1 MKNIDFSTMDLEE
14 LEYLNAT
21 VYKEV
26 ALRKQKMQEK
36 EWRDLVQSIRNYVN
50 RYGEITVTVYGD
62 EYILHDTMDF
72 SDPGEIRDMG

>member
-14 LEYLNAT
+14 LEYLSAT

-26 ALRKQKMQEK
+26 ALRKQKM
-36 EWRDLVQSIRNYVN
+36 VQSIRNYVN